1 MFGDRITLTVRISS
15 CGDGRLQLVASLVHP
30 RSAFEIDPTHIT
42 ATLWAESDDVVRVSL
57 QHRATRT
64 LAYLQG
70 NRALR
75 ALCARLRLGIAERVP
90 VNDAS

>member
-1 MFGDRITLTVRISS
+1 MTINISS
-15 CGDGRLQLVASLVHP
+15 LGDGRLQLIAWLIHP
-30 RSAFEIDPTHIT
+30 RNTIHIDPTNIT

-57 QHRATRT
+57 QHRASRT

-75 ALCARLRLGIAERVP
+75 ALCARLHLTIASHP
-90 VNDAS
+90 GDGKT

>member
-1 MFGDRITLTVRISS
+1 MFGDRITMTITVSS
-15 CGDGRLQLVASLVHP
+15 LADGRLQLVAWLVHP
-30 RSAFEIDPTHIT
+30 RTLIQVDPTNIT

-57 QHRATRT
+57 QHRASRT

-75 ALCARLRLGIAERVP
+75 ALCARLRLTVAQAPANG
-90 VNDAS
+90 DT